1 MNMQVS
7 SCKNNAL
14 AKIFNADNIS
24 AIILIPNRKFF
35 SASGQVLY
43 RGNIWRNN
51 NFLNF
56 QDQNFGN
63 TRSKYKMASG
73 VDKNCSQIDAEMA
86 CLFCREAKKTSCLK
100 FRASKRE
107 KYNARYLPIYITK
120 KSWHCN
126 IP

>member
-24 AIILIPNRKFF
+24 AIILIPNRKIF
-35 SASGQVLY
+35 SAADQVLY
-43 RGNIWRNN
+43 RRNS

-56 QDQNFGN
+56 QDLNFGN
-63 TRSKYKMASG
+63 TRSKFKMASA

-86 CLFCREAKKTSCLK
+86 CLFCREAKKTSRLK

-126 IP
+126 IPSM